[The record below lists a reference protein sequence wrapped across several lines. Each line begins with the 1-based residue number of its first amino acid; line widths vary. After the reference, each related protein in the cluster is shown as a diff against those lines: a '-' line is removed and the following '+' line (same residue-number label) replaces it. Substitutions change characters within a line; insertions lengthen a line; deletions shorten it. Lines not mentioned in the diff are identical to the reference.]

1 MPILLPPDELD
12 AWLRLSL
19 EPELGRAQARLLL
32 AQAGMPQQIYALSV
46 TQLARWLDAPLAT
59 RLKAPLPESLQ
70 HTLEATRRWL
80 ECPDHHLLT
89 LADPGYPASLLQ
101 TPDPPLLL
109 YVNGNP
115 TLLGRPAVAVVG
127 SRSATAAGLD
137 NATAFSRYLA
147 EHQYTVVSGLAQGID
162 AAAHEGALQAGPQG
176 GSTIAVMATGI
187 DLVFPARHRA
197 LAHRIAAQGAVV
209 SEYPLGTH
217 ALPYHFP
224 QRNRLVA
231 ALGQGVLVVEAAVRS
246 GSLITARLATEM
258 GREVFAIPGSIH
270 SPMARG
276 CHALIKQG
284 AKLVE
289 SGQDILDE
297 LGQGKLAWP
306 VSGKPDAA
314 DTPRARA
321 VRQAEP
327 RDRPLRTP
335 QASHHAS
342 LQADAPET
350 RVLEA
355 MGYDPSSIDQLAERT
370 GLSVGALNA
379 WLMTLELRGTVERL
393 EDGRFQ
399 KRPANEG

>member
-19 EPELGRAQARLLL
+19 EPGLGRAQARLLL
-32 AQAGMPQQIYALSV
+32 AQAGMPQHIYALSAG
-46 TQLARWLDAPLAT
+46 QLAKWVDAPLAA
-59 RLKAPLPESLQ
+59 RLKTPLPENLQ

-80 ECPDHHLLT
+80 EAPDHHLLT
-89 LADPGYPASLLQ
+89 LADPGYPAALLQ

-115 TLLGRPAVAVVG
+115 ALLGRPAVGVVG
-127 SRSATAAGLD
+127 SRSATAGGID

-147 EHQYTVVSGLAQGID
+147 EHGYTVISGLALGID
-162 AAAHEGALQAGPQG
+162 AAAHEGALQAGAQG
-176 GSTIAVMATGI
+176 GSTVAVMATGI

-197 LAHRIAAQGAVV
+197 LAHRIAAEGALV
-209 SEYPLGTH
+209 SEYPLGAH
-217 ALPYHFP
+217 ALPHHFP
-224 QRNRLVA
+224 LRNRLVA
-231 ALGQGVLVVEAAVRS
+231 ALSQGVLVVEAAVRS

-270 SPMARG
+270 SPTARG
-276 CHALIKQG
+276 CHALIRQG

-297 LGQGKLAWP
+297 LGQGKLP
-306 VSGKPDAA
+306 LPGNRGPNGESPGGQAA
-314 DTPRARA
+314 RR
-321 VRQAEP
+321 AEP
-327 RDRPLRTP
+327 RDRPLRRPT
-335 QASHHAS
+335 ASQHAS
-342 LQADAPET
+342 LQADAPEA

-355 MGYDPSSIDQLAERT
+355 LGYDPSSIEQLLERT

-379 WLMTLELRGTVERL
+379 WLMTLELQGAVERL

-399 KRPANEG
+399 QRPANGG

>member
-19 EPELGRAQARLLL
+19 EPGLGRAQARLLL
-32 AQAGMPQQIYALSV
+32 AQAGMPQHIYSLS
-46 TQLARWLDAPLAT
+46 TGQLAKWLDAAQAA

-70 HTLEATRRWL
+70 HTLEATRGWL
-80 ECPDHHLLT
+80 DHPDHHLLT
-89 LADPGYPASLLQ
+89 LADPGYPAALLQ

-109 YVNGNP
+109 YLKGNP
-115 TLLGRPAVAVVG
+115 ALLGRPAIGVVG
-127 SRSATAAGLD
+127 SRSATAGGID
-137 NATAFSRYLA
+137 NALAFSRYLA
-147 EHQYTVVSGLAQGID
+147 EHQYTVISGLALGID

-176 GSTIAVMATGI
+176 GGTVAVMATGI
-187 DLVFPARHRA
+187 DLVFPARHRQ
-197 LAHRIAAQGAVV
+197 LAHRIAAHGAVV

-231 ALGQGVLVVEAAVRS
+231 ALSQGVLVVEAAVRS

-297 LGQGKLAWP
+297 LGQGKLP
-306 VSGKPDAA
+306 LPGRHAA
-314 DTPRARA
+314 ATDSPRARA
-321 VRQAEP
+321 VRRAEP

-342 LQADAPET
+342 LQADAPEA
-350 RVLEA
+350 RVLDA
-355 MGYDPSSIDQLAERT
+355 LGYDPASIEQLVERT

-379 WLMTLELRGTVERL
+379 WLMTLELQGAVERL

-399 KRPANEG
+399 QRPADAG

>member
-32 AQAGMPQQIYALSV
+32 AQAGMPQHIYALSV
-46 TQLARWLDAPLAT
+46 TQLARWLDAPLAA

-80 ECPDHHLLT
+80 EHPDHHLLT
-89 LADPGYPASLLQ
+89 LADPGYPAALLQ

-115 TLLGRPAVAVVG
+115 ALLGRPAVAVVG
-127 SRSATAAGLD
+127 SRSATAGGLD

-197 LAHRIAAQGAVV
+197 QAHRIAAQGAVV

-231 ALGQGVLVVEAAVRS
+231 ALAQGVLVVEAAVRS

-297 LGQGKLAWP
+297 LGQGKLP
-306 VSGKPDAA
+306 LPEGAA
-314 DTPRARA
+314 PGLESPRARA
-321 VRQAEP
+321 ARRAEP

-350 RVLEA
+350 RVLDA
-355 MGYDPSSIDQLAERT
+355 LGYDPSSIDQLAERT

-379 WLMTLELRGTVERL
+379 WLMTLELRGAVERM

-399 KRPANEG
+399 KRPAIEG